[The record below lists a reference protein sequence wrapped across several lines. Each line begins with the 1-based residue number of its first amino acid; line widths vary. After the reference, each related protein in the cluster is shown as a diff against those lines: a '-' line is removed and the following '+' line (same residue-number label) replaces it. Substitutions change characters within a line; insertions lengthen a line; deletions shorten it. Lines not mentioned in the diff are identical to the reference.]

1 MLARLQTEQE
11 KRKLTM
17 VEVSPQNK
25 DNDGRLN
32 TANL

>member
-32 TANL
+32 TAYL